1 MWVSAELLQRT
12 AMFISRLLSH
22 EHVLNVITSRETEL
36 VFDFHKKLMR
46 ETDRDRQ
53 IGEFTWLIFY
63 PAAVVNVPL
72 I

>member
-1 MWVSAELLQRT
+1 MWMSAELLQRK

-22 EHVLNVITSRETEL
+22 EHVLNVITSRETGL

-63 PAAVVNVPL
+63 PAAIVNVPL

>member
-1 MWVSAELLQRT
+1 
-12 AMFISRLLSH
+12 MFISRLLSH

-63 PAAVVNVPL
+63 PAAIVNVPP

>member
-1 MWVSAELLQRT
+1 MWVSAELLQRM

-63 PAAVVNVPL
+63 PAAIVNVPL

>member
-1 MWVSAELLQRT
+1 
-12 AMFISRLLSH
+12 MFISRLLSH

-53 IGEFTWLIFY
+53 IEEFTWLIFL
-63 PAAVVNVPL
+63 PAAIVNVPL